1 MENRFSEIRSKILK
15 GIELSF
21 QRLLEK
27 KSKENG
33 DLVFSIDGKITHIK
47 AKDMLK

>member
-1 MENRFSEIRSKILK
+1 MENKFSEIRLKILK

-21 QRLLEK
+21 QKLLEK

-33 DLVFSIDGKITHIK
+33 DLVFSVDGKITHVK
-47 AKDMLK
+47 AKDVRK